1 MAQPIL
7 KFPDY
12 WSEADLG
19 DLPADGHRYEIVD
32 GSLLVT
38 PPPLD
43 SHQAISGNLYFILR
57 TAAPAGWRV
66 LYEVG
71 VRVPG
76 GNFIPDL
83 VVLKPDSARGVEWR
97 ESSDVALVIEIAS
110 RSTELV
116 DRSLKVI
123 KYAEAGIPNYWR
135 IEGDGT
141 VEVRAL
147 TDGQY
152 VMKGTIAPGEPAHLA
167 EPFSVEFDPANLT
180 D

>member
-83 VVLKPDSARGVEWR
+83 VVLKPDSARGSNGASHPTLP
-97 ESSDVALVIEIAS
+97 SSS
-110 RSTELV
+110 RL
-116 DRSLKVI
+116 L
-123 KYAEAGIPNYWR
+123 
-135 IEGDGT
+135 
-141 VEVRAL
+141 RAQL
-147 TDGQY
+147 NSSIG
-152 VMKGTIAPGEPAHLA
+152 V
-167 EPFSVEFDPANLT
+167 
-180 D
+180 

>member
-1 MAQPIL
+1 MAQPIP

-12 WSEADLG
+12 WSEADLN

-43 SHQAISGNLYFILR
+43 IHQGIGAKLLILLA

-83 VVLKPDSARGVEWR
+83 VVLKPDACK
-97 ESSDVALVIEIAS
+97 L
-110 RSTELV
+110 
-116 DRSLKVI
+116 
-123 KYAEAGIPNYWR
+123 
-135 IEGDGT
+135 
-141 VEVRAL
+141 
-147 TDGQY
+147 
-152 VMKGTIAPGEPAHLA
+152 
-167 EPFSVEFDPANLT
+167 
-180 D
+180 